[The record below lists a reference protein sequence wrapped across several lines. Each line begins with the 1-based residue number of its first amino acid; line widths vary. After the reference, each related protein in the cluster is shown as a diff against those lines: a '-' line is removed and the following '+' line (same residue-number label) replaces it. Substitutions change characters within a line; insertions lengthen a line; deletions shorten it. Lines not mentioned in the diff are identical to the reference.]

1 MACPAPT
8 KIVARFVCA
17 VIVAAALLAGCAEQP
32 VPNAPAQAAGAA
44 EAKAS
49 APAAAEEQPLL
60 PHAELSESILYELLL
75 AEVAGQRGNA
85 DVAAQAY
92 ADLAKQTRDPRI
104 ARRATEIALFA
115 HMNALAV
122 DSARIWHETDPQS
135 KRALQLL
142 SGLLVNAGRLPEAE
156 PYLKQFLSAEGTNV
170 ANAFVQL
177 SRTLGTAQDKEA
189 ALRAMQS
196 LAAGYEQVPQ
206 AHYAVAQAAALADHP
221 DVALKELHSA
231 RELKPDWD
239 APVLLEAQVLQKSAA
254 NQALATLS
262 GYLERYPDA
271 REVRLTYAR
280 MLVAEKRYADARGQF
295 QRLLADFPGNADV
308 VYAVALLSVQ
318 LNDYALAEENLQR
331 LLGMDYRDKDSV
343 RLYLGQ
349 IAEEQNKRGEALKW
363 YGSVPKGEQFIPAQI
378 RYAQLLAKDGKLEE
392 AREHLHK
399 LQAAGGRERVQLTL
413 AEAQLLRDANRD
425 KEAFDF
431 VGKALDADPDQPE
444 LLYDYAMLAERMDR
458 MDLLESSLRKV
469 IKIRPDYA
477 HAYNALGYS
486 LAERNMR
493 LPEARELIQQALK
506 LAPEDSF
513 IIDSMGWVLYRMG
526 NLQEALTWLRKAF
539 TERPDPEIAAHL
551 GEVLWVTGDRGT
563 AEKVWR
569 EATDKSP
576 KNEVLTKTIERL
588 KR

>member
-1 MACPAPT
+1 MAFPAPST
-8 KIVARFVCA
+8 AWTRFAGVA
-17 VIVAAALLAGCAEQP
+17 IAAALAGCAQQP
-32 VPNAPAQAAGAA
+32 VEPATQQQAASQAAAPAQSKADAA
-44 EAKAS
+44 
-49 APAAAEEQPLL
+49 PTLPREELT
-60 PHAELSESILYELLL
+60 ESILYELLL

-115 HMNALAV
+115 HMNSLAI
-122 DSARIWHETDPQS
+122 DSARIWHEAEPQS
-135 KRALQLL
+135 RRALQLL
-142 SGLLVNAGRLPEAE
+142 SGLLVNTGRLPEAE
-156 PYLKQFLSAEGTNV
+156 PYLKEFLSAEGTNV

-177 SRTLGTAQDKEA
+177 GRTLANAQDKEG
-189 ALRAMQS
+189 ALRAMQN
-196 LAAGYEQVPQ
+196 LAAGYEKVPQ
-206 AHYAVAQAAALADHP
+206 AHYAVAQAAAQADKG
-221 DVALKELHSA
+221 DVALKELRAA

-239 APVLLEAQVLQKSAA
+239 APVLLEAQVLQKTSA
-254 NQALATLS
+254 NDALASLS
-262 GYLERYPDA
+262 GYLDKYPDS

-280 MLVAEKRYADARGQF
+280 MLVAEKRYADARAQF
-295 QRLLADFPGNADV
+295 QRLLTDFPGNSDV

-318 LNDYALAEENLQR
+318 LNDYPLAEENLKR
-331 LLGMDYRDKDSV
+331 LLEMDYRDKDSV

-349 IAEEQNKRGEALKW
+349 IAEEQKNFDEALKW
-363 YGSVPKGEQFIPAQI
+363 YASVPQGEQFIAAQT
-378 RYAQLLAKDGKLEE
+378 RYSQVLAKQGKLDE
-392 AREHLHK
+392 ARERLHK
-399 LQAAGGRERVQLTL
+399 LQASGRERVQLIL

-444 LLYDYAMLAERMDR
+444 LLYDYAMIAERLDR
-458 MDLLESSLRKV
+458 IDLLESSLRKL

-493 LPEARELIQQALK
+493 LGEARDLIQQALK

-526 NLQEALTWLRKAF
+526 NLPEALTWLRKAF
-539 TERPDPEIAAHL
+539 NERPDPEIAAHL
-551 GEVLWVTGDRGT
+551 GEVLWVTGDRGA

-569 EATDKSP
+569 EATEKHPQND
-576 KNEVLTKTIERL
+576 VLTKTIERL